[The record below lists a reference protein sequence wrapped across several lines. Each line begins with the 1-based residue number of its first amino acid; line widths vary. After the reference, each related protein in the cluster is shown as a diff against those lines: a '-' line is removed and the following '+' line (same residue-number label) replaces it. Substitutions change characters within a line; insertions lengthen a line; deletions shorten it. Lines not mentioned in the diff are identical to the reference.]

1 MFICLRLLGSWAST
15 TLINSPQIGALLSVT
30 GMTVTSQ
37 RRRSMGDGTEGR
49 VACQCM
55 PWAPSHANG
64 STAVLVLLVLIAT
77 ELHVS

>member
-1 MFICLRLLGSWAST
+1 
-15 TLINSPQIGALLSVT
+15 
-30 GMTVTSQ
+30 
-37 RRRSMGDGTEGR
+37 MGDGTEGR

-55 PWAPSHANG
+55 PCLRVMPIG